1 MGGGSGHVAGR
12 LRVADG
18 PHKHAGARRRQVK
31 TGSELIPPRLRQ
43 TVFRLASRRGLR
55 FSFRVSQMSNSDHSE
70 QKVVLI
76 TGAAGGLG
84 RALVDAFLA
93 QGCCVAAGRHRQ
105 SPGGESAALFPVAL
119 DVTDPGQIKAA
130 IAAVLARWG
139 RIDVLINNAGVTA
152 DNLLARISDADWQ
165 RVLDVNLKGA
175 FLCSQAVLETMM
187 FNQRDGH
194 IINISSFA
202 AKNGH
207 FGQSNYVAA
216 KAGLIG
222 LTQSLAKEAGRRSVR
237 VNAIFPGVLDTPM
250 TAQLTPEQ
258 RKALAGGNVLG
269 RTTTV
274 EEVAAFIVHLAGM
287 RHVSGQVF
295 QLDSRV
301 GAWT

>member
-1 MGGGSGHVAGR
+1 MTDSHKVEC
-12 LRVADG
+12 RV
-18 PHKHAGARRRQVK
+18 
-31 TGSELIPPRLRQ
+31 I
-43 TVFRLASRRGLR
+43 
-55 FSFRVSQMSNSDHSE
+55 
-70 QKVVLI
+70 LI
-76 TGAAGGLG
+76 TGASGGLG
-84 RALVDAFLA
+84 RALVWAFRA
-93 QGCCVAAGRHRQ
+93 TGSKVAAASRR
-105 SPGGESAALFPVAL
+105 SADADADDGVLAVPL
-119 DVTDPGQIKAA
+119 DVTDAAQVKAA
-130 IAAVLARWG
+130 VESVLAKWG

-152 DNLLARISDADWQ
+152 DNLLPKIADEDWQ

-216 KAGLIG
+216 KAGMVG

-250 TAQLTPEQ
+250 TAHLTPGQ
-258 RKALAGGNVLG
+258 KQQLAGANVLG

-274 EEVAAFIVHLAGM
+274 EEVAGFIVHLAGM

-295 QLDSRV
+295 QLDSRI

>member
-1 MGGGSGHVAGR
+1 
-12 LRVADG
+12 
-18 PHKHAGARRRQVK
+18 
-31 TGSELIPPRLRQ
+31 
-43 TVFRLASRRGLR
+43 
-55 FSFRVSQMSNSDHSE
+55 MSNSQDQPE
-70 QKVVLI
+70 RVALI

-84 RALVDAFLA
+84 RALVRAFRA
-93 QGCCVAAGRHRQ
+93 AGFKVAAASRRPADVDSDDGVLAV
-105 SPGGESAALFPVAL
+105 SL
-119 DVTDPGQIKAA
+119 DVTDAA
-130 IAAVLARWG
+130 QSREAVAAVVARWG

-152 DNLLARISDADWQ
+152 DNLLPNISDEDWQ
-165 RVLDVNLKGA
+165 RVLDVNLKGT

-216 KAGLIG
+216 KAGMVG

-250 TAQLTPEQ
+250 TAHLTPGQ
-258 RKALAGGNVLG
+258 KQQLAGANVLG

-274 EEVAAFIVHLAGM
+274 EEVAGFIVHLAGM

-295 QLDSRV
+295 QLDSRI